1 MQIAFHRNTVPL
13 VQLQKPTKEGKGGV
27 EEAQLDQI
35 VLLQV
40 QLEDGVLD
48 SSKDKADV
56 LGICGACE
64 VGVDNFVT
72 VWIQVHEH
80 LQDEFS
86 SCLGISLGSY
96 WPREERDSLSAD
108 PLMCSINVC

>member
-86 SCLGISLGSY
+86 SCLGISLGSIIF
-96 WPREERDSLSAD
+96 WEVV
-108 PLMCSINVC
+108 N

>member
-1 MQIAFHRNTVPL
+1 MVFHRNPVPL
-13 VQLQKPTKEGKGGV
+13 VQLQQPTGEGTGGT

-48 SSKDKADV
+48 GGKDKADV

-72 VWIQVHEH
+72 VRVQVHEH

-86 SCLGISLGSY
+86 SCLGISLGSC
-96 WPREERDSLSAD
+96 WSREERDDLSAD
-108 PLMCSINVC
+108 LCVPISS